1 MIYIPYNCFLLLPY
15 NVLKCSSFFILPT
28 NYILI
33 HVGTSAICY
42 SFTLLRL
49 LVLLVLLLRC
59 VWGASGVFAGDI
71 IFCITV
77 YCVVVCVWLVFCR
90 EIQVFPV
97 LVSLFEKP
105 TQIARI
111 LYKAHRS
118 DKLYHSVDE
127 VPPNQRKQAFAGV
140 CRCVVFFVCPC
151 TSSGFRGK
159 QPAPPRAH
167 LMFAIFSGRHFLA
180 IFGKRFQET
189 GFRFARGGKKSGY

>member
-1 MIYIPYNCFLLLPY
+1 MIYIPYNCFLLLLY

-49 LVLLVLLLRC
+49 LVLLVLLVLLLRC

-77 YCVVVCVWLVFCR
+77 YCVVVGVWLVFCR
-90 EIQVFPV
+90 EIHIFLV

-118 DKLYHSVDE
+118 DKLYHSVEE
-127 VPPNQRKQAFAGV
+127 VPPKKTGLCWRLSLCGV
-140 CRCVVFFVCPC
+140 LRVSVYLCRIP
-151 TSSGFRGK
+151 G
-159 QPAPPRAH
+159 
-167 LMFAIFSGRHFLA
+167 
-180 IFGKRFQET
+180 
-189 GFRFARGGKKSGY
+189 

>member
-15 NVLKCSSFFILPT
+15 NVLKCSNFLILPT

-77 YCVVVCVWLVFCR
+77 YCVVVGVWLVFCR
-90 EIQVFPV
+90 EIQYFPV

-118 DKLYHSVDE
+118 DKLYHSVEE

-151 TSSGFRGK
+151 TSAGFRGK
-159 QPAPPRAH
+159 QPPPLVR
-167 LMFAIFSGRHFLA
+167 I
-180 IFGKRFQET
+180 
-189 GFRFARGGKKSGY
+189 

>member
-1 MIYIPYNCFLLLPY
+1 M
-15 NVLKCSSFFILPT
+15 
-28 NYILI
+28 
-33 HVGTSAICY
+33 
-42 SFTLLRL
+42 
-49 LVLLVLLLRC
+49 
-59 VWGASGVFAGDI
+59 FAGDI

-90 EIQVFPV
+90 EIQYFPV

-118 DKLYHSVDE
+118 DKLYHSVEE

-151 TSSGFRGK
+151 TSAGFRGK

-167 LMFAIFSGRHFLA
+167 LMFAIFSDRHFWQFLENV
-180 IFGKRFQET
+180 FRKRDFDL
-189 GFRFARGGKKSGY
+189 RGGG